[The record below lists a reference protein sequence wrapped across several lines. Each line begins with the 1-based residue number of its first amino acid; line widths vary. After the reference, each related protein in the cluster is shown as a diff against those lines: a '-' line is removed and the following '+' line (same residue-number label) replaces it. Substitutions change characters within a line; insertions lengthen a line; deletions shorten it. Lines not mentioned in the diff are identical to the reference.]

1 MLLSV
6 ALLEKACR
14 SVGFNTKIDVVSQVV
29 TRDDRFSHESYAFQ
43 FVHVALTSS
52 GFSMLPCF

>member
-1 MLLSV
+1 MMLLSV

-14 SVGFNTKIDVVSQVV
+14 SVGFNTDVVSQVV
-29 TRDDRFSHESYAFQ
+29 THDDMSLHESYAFQ

-52 GFSMLPCF
+52 GFSMLPWF